1 MINDIVLEPVG
12 GEFDVSAIRAHLESL
27 PNVVRDPANPAQYLM
42 ASDVEVLREGVG
54 QRREHAERV
63 PYTLTIVA
71 PTASRILLA
80 FRSADTAPAR
90 AFVQWLRE
98 RLQIR
103 ILDEDFNDFTTESL
117 NNLDFLF
124 GPESAS

>member
-12 GEFDVSAIRAHLESL
+12 GEFDVSSIRAHLDSL
-27 PNVVRDPANPAQYLM
+27 PSAVRDPVNLAQYLM
-42 ASDVEVLREGVG
+42 ASDVDVLREGVV
-54 QRREHAERV
+54 QRRQHPERV

-80 FRSADTAPAR
+80 FRGTDTAPAR

-103 ILDEDFNDFTTESL
+103 ILDHDFNDFTTESL